1 MIEQGKINARQL
13 AILTL
18 LFSLGSS
25 ILIVPS
31 GLTAVAKQDGWL
43 SAIVGVG
50 VGVLLIGLY
59 VTLSKRYPGQTLVQF
74 AEQILG
80 TWLGKLVGLLFF
92 SFYFLLASLV
102 LRNVGDFITTIVM
115 PETPIQIVHLLFIMA
130 ILMSASLGLEVI
142 ARTAEIFLPWI
153 MTMLLLLIVF
163 LLPQIQFDRIQ
174 PVFEAGAKAIINGS
188 LSVIS
193 IPYLELTVFLMIIP
207 SVNKTKIGMPFLKGA
222 VLGGLVII
230 VITLLCV
237 FVLGWD
243 FASRHTFPSYTL
255 AKKIQVGE
263 FLQRI
268 EVLVA
273 IIWFLTIFFK
283 LSLCFYAALL
293 GFAQVLR
300 LQSYRPMIVPFGIL
314 IGVLSIIVYPNIVY
328 FRVFAG
334 EIWPFYSATFGLF
347 LPLLLLV
354 VSWFRPLAAGAA
366 GGGSGS
372 GGSQPGGGQS
382 GGNQP
387 SESPSGGSQQSD
399 SQAGGNQSNQG
410 QAGGNQPS
418 GSPSGGSQ
426 QSDSQAGGNP
436 SGQGQAGGNQPSG
449 SPSGGSQQS
458 DNQSGGNQ
466 SGQGQSG
473 GNQPSG
479 SPSGGSQQS
488 DNQAGRN
495 PLGGGQSGG
504 NRPDESQANVNQQ
517 SESPSGNNPSVG
529 SQPGGGNTGG
539 ASASKSPSGEGQSGG
554 NPSGGNK
561 SG

>member
-1 MIEQGKINARQL
+1 MTEQGKINARQL

-43 SAIVGVG
+43 SALVGVG
-50 VGVLLIGLY
+50 IGMLLIGLY
-59 VTLSKRYPGQTLVQF
+59 VALSRRYPGQTLVQF

-92 SFYFLLASLV
+92 SFYLLLASLV

-130 ILMSASLGLEVI
+130 ILTGASLGLEVI

-174 PVFEAGAKAIINGS
+174 PVFEAGTKAIIHGS

-207 SVNKTKIGMPFLKGA
+207 SVNKTNIGMPFLKGA
-222 VLGGLVII
+222 MLGGLVIV

-283 LSLCFYAALL
+283 LLLCFYAALL

-354 VSWFRPLAAGAA
+354 VSWFRPPAASATGA
-366 GGGSGS
+366 GSGS
-372 GGSQPGGGQS
+372 GESPPGGGQS

-387 SESPSGGSQQSD
+387 SD
-399 SQAGGNQSNQG
+399 SQSGGNQSGHGQPDGNQPSDS
-410 QAGGNQPS
+410 QSGGNQSDHGQPGGNQSS

-426 QSDSQAGGNP
+426 QS
-436 SGQGQAGGNQPSG
+436 
-449 SPSGGSQQS
+449 
-458 DNQSGGNQ
+458 
-466 SGQGQSG
+466 
-473 GNQPSG
+473 
-479 SPSGGSQQS
+479 
-488 DNQAGRN
+488 
-495 PLGGGQSGG
+495 
-504 NRPDESQANVNQQ
+504 E
-517 SESPSGNNPSVG
+517 
-529 SQPGGGNTGG
+529 SQPGGG
-539 ASASKSPSGEGQSGG
+539 SSESSSGEGQSGG
-554 NPSGGNK
+554 NPSGGNQ

>member
-1 MIEQGKINARQL
+1 MTEHGKISARQL

-31 GLTAVAKQDGWL
+31 GLTAIAKQDGWI
-43 SAIVGVG
+43 SAVIGVG
-50 VGVLLIGLY
+50 VGALLIGLY
-59 VTLSKRYPGQTLVQF
+59 IVLATRYPGQTLVQF

-80 TWLGKLVGLLFF
+80 TWLGRLVGLLFF

-130 ILMSASLGLEVI
+130 ILMGASLGLEVI

-153 MTMLLLLIVF
+153 LTMLLLLIVF
-163 LLPQIQFDRIQ
+163 LLPQIQFDRVQ
-174 PVFEAGAKAIINGS
+174 PVFEAGTKAILHGS

-207 SVNKTKIGMPFLKGA
+207 AVNKPKIGMPFLKGA

-283 LSLCFYAALL
+283 LSLSFYAALL

-314 IGVLSIIVYPNIVY
+314 MGILSILVYPNIVY

-334 EIWPFYSATFGLF
+334 EIWPFYSATFGLV

-354 VSWFRPLAAGAA
+354 VSWFRPPAAGASGGIQAGEGGADGGQAGDGGTSDGGA
-366 GGGSGS
+366 GGGQASGGGAGGS
-372 GGSQPGGGQS
+372 QASVNGQAGGDQAGGSGAGGNQPGGNQPGGGNSSDSSPGGSQPGG
-382 GGNQP
+382 
-387 SESPSGGSQQSD
+387 
-399 SQAGGNQSNQG
+399 
-410 QAGGNQPS
+410 
-418 GSPSGGSQ
+418 
-426 QSDSQAGGNP
+426 NP
-436 SGQGQAGGNQPSG
+436 SGENT
-449 SPSGGSQQS
+449 
-458 DNQSGGNQ
+458 
-466 SGQGQSG
+466 SGQ
-473 GNQPSG
+473 
-479 SPSGGSQQS
+479 
-488 DNQAGRN
+488 
-495 PLGGGQSGG
+495 
-504 NRPDESQANVNQQ
+504 
-517 SESPSGNNPSVG
+517 
-529 SQPGGGNTGG
+529 
-539 ASASKSPSGEGQSGG
+539 
-554 NPSGGNK
+554 
-561 SG
+561 